1 MPLAF
6 IAVIAALL
14 YLAAAGI
21 QLANALQRSPQLSR
35 SVVVIAFF
43 ALLCHLVVTWGNVN
57 VSGGPGVD
65 LGFFP
70 ILSLIFLTLNI
81 ACLIALTRR
90 PLENLL
96 IVLYPLS
103 AIAVLLATLGPHTPA
118 GQQELPLGVAAH
130 VGSSI
135 VAYSLLTL
143 AAMQAALLAA
153 QESQLRRRQFR
164 GPLSILPPL
173 QLMESMLFELIW
185 VGVIALTL
193 SIATGFIFMDDIFAQ
208 HLVHKTV
215 LSIVAWILFTV
226 LLWGRHRLGWRS
238 QTAVRLTVS
247 GFTMLALAFLGSKLV
262 LELILGRA

>member
-1 MPLAF
+1 
-6 IAVIAALL
+6 
-14 YLAAAGI
+14 
-21 QLANALQRSPQLSR
+21 
-35 SVVVIAFF
+35 
-43 ALLCHLVVTWGNVN
+43 
-57 VSGGPGVD
+57 
-65 LGFFP
+65 
-70 ILSLIFLTLNI
+70 
-81 ACLIALTRR
+81 
-90 PLENLL
+90 
-96 IVLYPLS
+96 
-103 AIAVLLATLGPHTPA
+103 
-118 GQQELPLGVAAH
+118 
-130 VGSSI
+130 
-135 VAYSLLTL
+135 
-143 AAMQAALLAA
+143 MQAALLAA

-215 LSIVAWILFTV
+215 LSIIAWILFTV

-262 LELILGRA
+262 LELILERA

>member
-1 MPLAF
+1 MSIAF

-21 QLANALQRSPQLSR
+21 QLANALQRNTGLSR
-35 SVVVIAFF
+35 SVLIIARF
-43 ALLCHLVVTWGNVN
+43 ALGCHLGLTWDNILGE
-57 VSGGPGVD
+57 GGVD

-70 ILSLIFLTLNI
+70 ILSLVFLAINL
-81 ACLIALTRR
+81 ACFIALTWR

-96 IVLYPLS
+96 IVLFPLS
-103 AIAVLLATLGPHTPA
+103 AIAVMLATLGPHSRATPHD
-118 GQQELPLGVAAH
+118 LPLGVAAH

-135 VAYSLLTL
+135 VAYSVLTL
-143 AAMQAALLAA
+143 AAIQAALLAA
-153 QESQLRRRQFR
+153 QDAQLRRRQFR
-164 GPLSILPPL
+164 GPLSVLPPL

-193 SIATGFIFMDDIFAQ
+193 SIASGFLFMDDIFAQ

-215 LSIVAWILFTV
+215 LSIAAWALFSV

-238 QTAVRLTVS
+238 QTAVRLTVT
-247 GFTMLALAFLGSKLV
+247 GFTLLALAFLGSKLV
-262 LELILGRA
+262 LELLLERS